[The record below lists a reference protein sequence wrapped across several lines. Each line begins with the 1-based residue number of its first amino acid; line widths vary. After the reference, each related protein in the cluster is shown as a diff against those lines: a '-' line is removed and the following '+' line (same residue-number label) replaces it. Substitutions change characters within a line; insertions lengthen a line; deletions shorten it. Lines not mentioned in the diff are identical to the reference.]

1 VSFHQDEISE
11 IRIPGTPKLSHD
23 ACSISSSTRS
33 KVCRFGDIEMRERN
47 PPEPLDFN
55 ELVSLPL
62 EKQSTSVLKWLTD
75 CESFLSDSTADE
87 VSQHQ
92 QAFQSAF
99 LNLLAVPTPHLAHVL
114 RDCLG
119 RCFSH
124 IFEKGD
130 RRVLFETVSTLL
142 QKVNQLRVDKEA
154 KQKQYDPL

>member
-1 VSFHQDEISE
+1 
-11 IRIPGTPKLSHD
+11 
-23 ACSISSSTRS
+23 
-33 KVCRFGDIEMRERN
+33 MRERN

-62 EKQSTSVLKWLTD
+62 DKQSTSILKWLTD
-75 CESFLSDSTADE
+75 CESFLSDSTAE
-87 VSQHQ
+87 EASQHQ

-99 LNLLAVPTPHLAHVL
+99 LNLLGLPTPPLTHVL

-130 RRVLFETVSTLL
+130 RRVLFETVSALL
-142 QKVNQLRVDKEA
+142 QKVNQFRVDKEA
-154 KQKQYDPL
+154 KQKQYDPF